1 VAEENQEEEIIIIE
15 EEEAAQSDEPESSTS
30 SENEAQDGDEDETS
44 KPASKKKLFIII
56 GAVVTVLVIGALV
69 FLLTGNEEKEDP
81 YRYIDI
87 TEAQTE
93 PREKKAMSVSQLE
106 KMIKRANIMYTQG
119 DKKEALKLYKKIA
132 TFNESISYYNLGVS
146 ELQQKQYEKAIANFE
161 LAIRNKQNL
170 CVSALNAAVAS
181 LELDDEKRFKNYINL
196 AQSYLPNE
204 ASSPMYSYYYAL
216 VNFYQ
221 ENYLEALSPLQHR
234 SSQEYAVMQNQLSA
248 KINFLF
254 SSYHNAVA
262 ELEKEYQDEN
272 ALSLGLLYA
281 NLGDT
286 VLAKK
291 FLSAAIAQG
300 IEPVKSQLA
309 LAYVNLKAGQVH
321 ESATLIENINDM
333 YPKEIYKHYPIETFL
348 RASLFDVN
356 LAQHNFHDN
365 IIHNPHTIYEI
376 LFYFAPYK
384 IFNAD
389 KTISY
394 IRKGNANISI
404 DNVTGTSHYLSES
417 ASLSKVNLRLSN
429 AIEMAL
435 NFNLQ
440 KANVEL
446 QALAKIYPRH
456 SIVQYDLA
464 LSYAQLGDINLAFKH
479 FKKSYNLDAKNYLS
493 GIFTMMSAK
502 LANQENKKFN
512 TIIKE
517 NLANEKKDAEYDLYR
532 ALIHFKEGNLPAT
545 YAWMENEK
553 KQSPFNLAFEVLIAM
568 SMDKVAF
575 AQEYSEKLIQQL
587 PNDIVPHLLYVD
599 AHYSSLEQKMFARK
613 ALTHLKRQHF
623 SMDDFYYGP
632 FISQYLYTQYSQ
644 ITGSL
649 YPLKLNIE
657 DKLAIE
663 KDRPIGVMQALA
675 LASIYTQN
683 FEEAYTIYNQL
694 IDQYAQHDAHTLFLA
709 AIAATGAKHPANAIA
724 LLELA
729 KRKNT
734 KHSESRYAL
743 GLLYLQMQNNEGAV
757 VAFKNIK
764 EENFQSQFFNFR
776 IKKSED

>member
-1 VAEENQEEEIIIIE
+1 VAEETQEEEIIIIE
-15 EEEAAQSDEPESSTS
+15 EEEAAKSDEPESSDN
-30 SENEAQDGDEDETS
+30 SEDEAQDSDESE

-56 GAVVTVLVIGALV
+56 GAVAAVIIIGAV
-69 FLLTGNEEKEDP
+69 TFLLMGDEEKEDP

-87 TEAQTE
+87 TEAQRE
-93 PREKKAMSVSQLE
+93 PQEKQKMSVSQLE

-132 TFNESISYYNLGVS
+132 TYNESISYYNLGVS

-161 LAIRNKQNL
+161 RAIANKQNL
-170 CVSALNAAVAS
+170 CVSAINAAVAS
-181 LELDDEKRFKNYINL
+181 LELGDKKRFKNYINL
-196 AQSYLPNE
+196 AQSYLPQV

-216 VNFYQ
+216 VSFYQ

-248 KINFLF
+248 KINVLF

-262 ELEKEYQDEN
+262 ELEKQYQDDN

-281 NLGDT
+281 NLGDSI
-286 VLAKK
+286 LAKK
-291 FLSAAIAQG
+291 YLSAAIAQG

-321 ESATLIENINDM
+321 ESATLIENINAM
-333 YPKEIYKHYPIETFL
+333 YPQEVYKHYPVETFL
-348 RASLFDVN
+348 KESLFDVN
-356 LAQHNFHDN
+356 LAQHNFHQN
-365 IIHNPHTIYEI
+365 IIHNPYTIYEI

-384 IFNAD
+384 IFNAN

-404 DNVTGTSHYLSES
+404 DNVSGTSHYLNES
-417 ASLSKVNLRLSN
+417 AALSKVNLRLSN
-429 AIEMAL
+429 AIQMAL
-435 NFNLQ
+435 SFDLQ

-446 QALAKIYPRH
+446 QALAKLYPRH

-464 LSYAQLGDINLAFKH
+464 LSYAQLGDTTLAFKH

-502 LANQENKKFN
+502 LVNQENKKFN

-517 NLANEKKDAEYDLYR
+517 NLANEKKDTEYDLYR
-532 ALIHFKEGNLPAT
+532 ALIHFKEGNFPAT
-545 YAWMENEK
+545 YAWLENDK
-553 KQSPFNLAFEVLIAM
+553 KESPFNLVFEILIAM

-575 AQEYSEKLIQQL
+575 AQEHSKKLIELL
-587 PNDIVPHLLYVD
+587 PNEIVPHLLYVD
-599 AHYSSLEQKMFARK
+599 VQYSSLEQKMFARK
-613 ALTHLKRQHF
+613 ALTHLKRQNF
-623 SMDDFYYGP
+623 NMQDFYYGP
-632 FISQYLYTQYSQ
+632 FITQYLYTQYAQ

-649 YPLKLNIE
+649 YPLKLKIS

-663 KDRPIGVMQALA
+663 KERPIGVMQALA
-675 LASIYTQN
+675 LVSIYTQN

-729 KRKNT
+729 KRKNP

-743 GLLYLQMQNNEGAV
+743 GLLYLQIQNNEGAV
-757 VAFKNIK
+757 IAFKNIK

-776 IKKSED
+776 IK

>member
-1 VAEENQEEEIIIIE
+1 MAEETQEEEIIIIE
-15 EEEAAQSDEPESSTS
+15 EEEAAKSDEPDSSQNGEE
-30 SENEAQDGDEDETS
+30 SENQSEDKTS
-44 KPASKKKLFIII
+44 PTSKKKLFIII
-56 GAVVTVLVIGALV
+56 GAVASLIITAVLI
-69 FLLTGNEEKEDP
+69 FLLTGEEEKEDP

-93 PREKKAMSVSQLE
+93 PREKKKMSISQLE
-106 KMIKRANIMYTQG
+106 KMIKRANVMYAQG

-146 ELQQKQYEKAIANFE
+146 ELQHKQYEKAINNFE
-161 LAIRNKQNL
+161 LAIKNRQNL
-170 CVSALNAAVAS
+170 CVSAINAAVAS
-181 LELDDEKRFKNYINL
+181 LELGDKKRFTNYINL

-204 ASSPMYSYYYAL
+204 ASSPLYSYYYAL

-221 ENYLEALSPLQHR
+221 ENYLEALSPLKHR
-234 SSQEYAVMQNQLSA
+234 SSQDYAVMQNQLSA

-254 SSYHNAVA
+254 ASYHKAVA

-286 VLAKK
+286 ILSKK
-291 FLSAAIAQG
+291 YLSAAITQG
-300 IEPVKSQLA
+300 ISPVKSQLA
-309 LAYVNLKAGQVH
+309 LAYVNLKSGQVH
-321 ESATLIENINDM
+321 ESATLIENINAM
-333 YPKEIYKHYPIETFL
+333 YPEEVYKHYPIETFL
-348 RASLFDVN
+348 RESLFDVN
-356 LAQHNFHDN
+356 LAQHNFHEN
-365 IIHNPHTIYEI
+365 IIHNPYTIYEI

-404 DNVTGTSHYLSES
+404 DNISGTSQYLNES
-417 ASLSKVNLRLSN
+417 AALSSVNLRLAK
-429 AIEMAL
+429 AIQMAL
-435 NFNLQ
+435 NFDLQ

-446 QALAKIYPRH
+446 QALAKAYPRH

-464 LSYAQLGDINLAFKH
+464 LNYAQLGDVNLAFKH

-502 LANQENKKFN
+502 LVNQENKKFN

-517 NLANEKKDAEYDLYR
+517 NLAHEKKDAEYDLYR
-532 ALIHFKEGNLPAT
+532 ALIHFNEGNLPAT
-545 YAWMENEK
+545 YAWMEHDK
-553 KQSPFNLAFEVLIAM
+553 KESPFNFAFEVLIAM
-568 SMDKVAF
+568 SMDKVKF
-575 AQEYSEKLIQQL
+575 AQEYSEELVKLL
-587 PNDIVPHLLYVD
+587 PNDILPHLLYID

-613 ALTHLKRQHF
+613 AITHLKRQNF
-623 SMDDFYYGP
+623 SMNDFYYGP
-632 FISQYLYTQYSQ
+632 FITQFLYTQYAQ

-649 YPLKLNIE
+649 YPLKLRIE
-657 DKLAIE
+657 EKLSIE
-663 KDRPIGVMQALA
+663 KDRPIGIMNALG
-675 LASIYTQN
+675 LVGIYTQN
-683 FEEAYTIYNQL
+683 FEESYTIYNEL
-694 IDQYAQHDAHTLFLA
+694 IDRYTQHDAHTLFLA

-729 KRKNT
+729 KRKNP

-743 GLLYLQMQNNEGAV
+743 GLLYLQMKNNEGAV

-764 EENFQSQFFNFR
+764 EENFHSQYFNFR
-776 IKKSED
+776 IKN